1 MKEAEKNMN
10 ISFNDT
16 TNSNILKTEVNS
28 LTDSSK
34 SLQEFTHTTST
45 PLNTKVC
52 REVSQSLSM
61 NESMVADKTAPN
73 NLDKKDVF
81 TTHDTQQQ
89 NKLPERTQISLEILG
104 NEWLTDES
112 IQFYYQVLAAKVID
126 NTKILLMNPII
137 SQAIKCLSD
146 FEHVLDKVELQGKTH
161 IVIPVNDS
169 PAVDK
174 PGGSGS
180 HWSLLLY
187 VAEMEEFLY
196 YDSLG
201 LKNFDHA
208 VKISSALQTFLNK
221 NVKCKI
227 TPVNVPQQSNGFD
240 CGIYLLLFTEIIVQK
255 IKKEK
260 ESFDS
265 LQLSFTDIKKKTL

>member
-1 MKEAEKNMN
+1 
-10 ISFNDT
+10 
-16 TNSNILKTEVNS
+16 
-28 LTDSSK
+28 
-34 SLQEFTHTTST
+34 
-45 PLNTKVC
+45 
-52 REVSQSLSM
+52 M

-81 TTHDTQQQ
+81 TTHDTQPQ

-112 IQFYYQVLAAKVID
+112 IQFYYQVLTAKVID
-126 NTKILLMNPII
+126 NTKSLLMNPII

-146 FEHVLDKVELQGKTH
+146 FELVLDKVELQGKTH

-187 VAEMEEFLY
+187 VAEMEEFCTMTHWVL
-196 YDSLG
+196 
-201 LKNFDHA
+201 
-208 VKISSALQTFLNK
+208 
-221 NVKCKI
+221 
-227 TPVNVPQQSNGFD
+227 
-240 CGIYLLLFTEIIVQK
+240 
-255 IKKEK
+255 
-260 ESFDS
+260 
-265 LQLSFTDIKKKTL
+265 KTLITQ

>member
-1 MKEAEKNMN
+1 
-10 ISFNDT
+10 
-16 TNSNILKTEVNS
+16 
-28 LTDSSK
+28 
-34 SLQEFTHTTST
+34 
-45 PLNTKVC
+45 
-52 REVSQSLSM
+52 
-61 NESMVADKTAPN
+61 
-73 NLDKKDVF
+73 NLDKKGVF

-227 TPVNVPQQSNGFD
+227 TPVKVPQQSNGFD
-240 CGIYLLLFTEIIVQK
+240 CGIYLLL
-255 IKKEK
+255 
-260 ESFDS
+260 
-265 LQLSFTDIKKKTL
+265 